1 MTIKRWLI
9 IPAVA
14 GLAAVAA
21 LGGMAAASSSGG
33 GETGSRVAEILD
45 LDEATVTDAF
55 KQATQQRVDE
65 ALQARL
71 DKLVEEERITQ
82 EQADEF
88 KAWYDE
94 RPEGVPGFGI
104 GFGKRGFHH
113 RRGDVGSLVA
123 EILEVDE
130 QTVAD
135 AIDQARDE
143 QFQARL
149 DQAVEDERITQEK
162 ADAIAERYADGD
174 SERGRW
180 HAGKVKMWGG
190 KHDSDAGED
199 WTRRKRAPPPR
210 QIAYL
215 QAAPGRK
222 GRIS

>member
-14 GLAAVAA
+14 GLAAVTA
-21 LGGMAAASSSGG
+21 LGGMAAAHSY
-33 GETGSRVAEILD
+33 GEVDSRVAEILE
-45 LDEATVTDAF
+45 LDEETVTGAF
-55 KQATQQRVDE
+55 KQAMQQRFDE

-71 DKLVEEERITQ
+71 DKLVEAGRVTQ

-94 RPEGVPGFGI
+94 RPEGVPGSGL
-104 GFGKRGFHH
+104 GFGKRGFH
-113 RRGDVGSLVA
+113 RGGSDVGSLVA

-143 QFQARL
+143 RFQARL

-162 ADAIAERYADGD
+162 ADAIAERYAEGD

-180 HAGKVKMWGG
+180 HARKVKMWGG
-190 KHDSDAGED
+190 KHDSDAGKTD
-199 WTRRKRAPPPR
+199 
-210 QIAYL
+210 
-215 QAAPGRK
+215 AAQETT
-222 GRIS
+222 ST

>member
-1 MTIKRWLI
+1 MTIKRWLV

-21 LGGMAAASSSGG
+21 LGGVAAAGGSGG
-33 GETGSRVAEILD
+33 GQVDSRVAEILER
-45 LDEATVTDAF
+45 DEETVADAF

-71 DKLVEEERITQ
+71 DKLVEAGRITQ
-82 EQADEF
+82 EQADEL

-94 RPEGVPGFGI
+94 RPEGLSGL
-104 GFGKRGFHH
+104 GFGKHSFRKGG
-113 RRGDVGSLVA
+113 GDVGSLVA

-143 QFQARL
+143 RFQERL
-149 DQAVEDERITQEK
+149 DQAVEDGRITQEK

-190 KHDSDAGED
+190 KHDRGAVQADAAQE
-199 WTRRKRAPPPR
+199 TT
-210 QIAYL
+210 
-215 QAAPGRK
+215 
-222 GRIS
+222 ST

>member
-21 LGGMAAASSSGG
+21 LGGVAAASSSGG
-33 GETGSRVAEILD
+33 GETGSRVAEILE
-45 LDEATVTDAF
+45 LDEETVTDAF

-71 DKLVEEERITQ
+71 DKLVEAGRITQ

-88 KAWYDE
+88 KAWHDE
-94 RPEGVPGFGI
+94 RPEGFPGS
-104 GFGKRGFHH
+104 GFGKHSFRKGG
-113 RRGDVGSLVA
+113 GDVGSLVA

-149 DQAVEDERITQEK
+149 DQAVEDGRITQEQ
-162 ADAIAERYADGD
+162 ADAIAERYADSD
-174 SERGRW
+174 DEGR
-180 HAGKVKMWGG
+180 HGRFGKGRMHGG
-190 KHDSDAGED
+190 KHGGDAV
-199 WTRRKRAPPPR
+199 
-210 QIAYL
+210 
-215 QAAPGRK
+215 QADAAQETT
-222 GRIS
+222 ST

>member
-21 LGGMAAASSSGG
+21 LGGVAAASSSGG
-33 GETGSRVAEILD
+33 GETGSRVAEILE
-45 LDEATVTDAF
+45 LDEETVADAF
-55 KQATQQRVDE
+55 EQATQQRVDE

-71 DKLVEEERITQ
+71 DKLVEAGRITQ
-82 EQADEF
+82 EQADEL

-94 RPEGVPGFGI
+94 RPEGVPGL
-104 GFGKRGFHH
+104 GFGKHSFHH
-113 RRGDVGSLVA
+113 RGGDVGSLVA

-149 DQAVEDERITQEK
+149 DQAVEDGRITQEK
-162 ADAIAERYADGD
+162 ADAIAERYANSDD
-174 SERGRW
+174 EGR
-180 HAGKVKMWGG
+180 HGRFGKGRMHGG
-190 KHDSDAGED
+190 KHGADAV
-199 WTRRKRAPPPR
+199 
-210 QIAYL
+210 
-215 QAAPGRK
+215 QAGTAQETT
-222 GRIS
+222 ST

>member
-21 LGGMAAASSSGG
+21 LGGVAAASSSGG
-33 GETGSRVAEILD
+33 GETGSRVAEILE
-45 LDEATVTDAF
+45 LDEETVTDAF
-55 KQATQQRVDE
+55 KQATQQRLDE

-71 DKLVEEERITQ
+71 DKLVEAGRITQ
-82 EQADEF
+82 EQADEL

-94 RPEGVPGFGI
+94 RPEGVPGSGF
-104 GFGKRGFHH
+104 GFGKRGFH
-113 RRGDVGSLVA
+113 RGGGDVGSLVA

-162 ADAIAERYADGD
+162 ADAIAERYAD
-174 SERGRW
+174 S
-180 HAGKVKMWGG
+180 
-190 KHDSDAGED
+190 DSDERPARHASARAGC
-199 WTRRKRAPPPR
+199 TAASTARTPV
-210 QIAYL
+210 
-215 QAAPGRK
+215 QADAAQETT
-222 GRIS
+222 ST

>member
-1 MTIKRWLI
+1 MTIKRWLV

-33 GETGSRVAEILD
+33 GETGSRVAEILE
-45 LDEATVTDAF
+45 LDEETVTDAF
-55 KQATQQRVDE
+55 EQAMEQRFDE

-71 DKLVEEERITQ
+71 DKLVEAERITQ
-82 EQADEF
+82 EQADDL

-94 RPEGVPGFGI
+94 RPEGVAGFGL
-104 GFGKRGFHH
+104 GFGKRGFH
-113 RRGDVGSLVA
+113 RGGGDIGALVA

-143 QFQARL
+143 RFQERL
-149 DQAVEDERITQEK
+149 DQAVEDGRITQEK

-190 KHDSDAGED
+190 KHDRGAVQADAAQE
-199 WTRRKRAPPPR
+199 TT
-210 QIAYL
+210 
-215 QAAPGRK
+215 
-222 GRIS
+222 ST

>member
-33 GETGSRVAEILD
+33 GETGSRVAEILE
-45 LDEATVTDAF
+45 LDEETVTDAF

-190 KHDSDAGED
+190 KHDSDAGKTD
-199 WTRRKRAPPPR
+199 
-210 QIAYL
+210 
-215 QAAPGRK
+215 AAQETT
-222 GRIS
+222 ST

>member
-21 LGGMAAASSSGG
+21 LGGVAAASSSGG
-33 GETGSRVAEILD
+33 GETGSRVAEILE
-45 LDEATVTDAF
+45 LDEETVADAF
-55 KQATQQRVDE
+55 EQATQQRVDE

-71 DKLVEEERITQ
+71 DKLVEAGRITQ
-82 EQADEF
+82 EQADEL

-94 RPEGVPGFGI
+94 RPEGVPGL
-104 GFGKRGFHH
+104 GFRKHSFHK
-113 RRGDVGSLVA
+113 GGADLGALVA

-149 DQAVEDERITQEK
+149 DQAVEDGRITQEK
-162 ADAIAERYADGD
+162 ADAIAERYANSDD
-174 SERGRW
+174 EGR
-180 HAGKVKMWGG
+180 HGRFGKGRMHGG
-190 KHDSDAGED
+190 KHGGGAVSTDTVQETTS
-199 WTRRKRAPPPR
+199 T
-210 QIAYL
+210 
-215 QAAPGRK
+215 
-222 GRIS
+222 

>member
-21 LGGMAAASSSGG
+21 LGGVAAASSSGG
-33 GETGSRVAEILD
+33 GETGSRVAEILE
-45 LDEATVTDAF
+45 LDEETVTDAF

-71 DKLVEEERITQ
+71 DKLVEAGRITQ
-82 EQADEF
+82 EQADEL

-94 RPEGVPGFGI
+94 RPEGVPGL
-104 GFGKRGFHH
+104 GFGKHSFHH
-113 RRGDVGSLVA
+113 RGGDVGSLVA

-149 DQAVEDERITQEK
+149 DQAVEDGRITQEK
-162 ADAIAERYADGD
+162 P
-174 SERGRW
+174 
-180 HAGKVKMWGG
+180 
-190 KHDSDAGED
+190 
-199 WTRRKRAPPPR
+199 TR
-210 QIAYL
+210 
-215 QAAPGRK
+215 
-222 GRIS
+222 

>member
-21 LGGMAAASSSGG
+21 LGGVAAASSSGG
-33 GETGSRVAEILD
+33 GETGSRVAEILE
-45 LDEATVTDAF
+45 LDEETVADAF
-55 KQATQQRVDE
+55 EQATQQRVDE

-149 DQAVEDERITQEK
+149 DQAVEDGRITQEQ
-162 ADAIAERYADGD
+162 ADAIAERYADSD
-174 SERGRW
+174 DEGR
-180 HAGKVKMWGG
+180 HGRFGKGRMHGG
-190 KHDSDAGED
+190 KHGRGAVQADAAQE
-199 WTRRKRAPPPR
+199 TA
-210 QIAYL
+210 
-215 QAAPGRK
+215 
-222 GRIS
+222 ST

>member
-1 MTIKRWLI
+1 MTIKRWLV

-21 LGGMAAASSSGG
+21 LGGMAAASSGGG
-33 GETGSRVAEILD
+33 GETGSRVAEILE
-45 LDEATVTDAF
+45 LDEETVTDAF
-55 KQATQQRVDE
+55 KQAMQQRFDE

-71 DKLVEEERITQ
+71 DKLVEAGRITQ
-82 EQADEF
+82 EQADEL

-94 RPEGVPGFGI
+94 RPEGVPGL
-104 GFGKRGFHH
+104 GFRKHSFHK
-113 RRGDVGSLVA
+113 GGADLGALVA

-143 QFQARL
+143 RFQARL

-190 KHDSDAGED
+190 KHDSDAGKTD
-199 WTRRKRAPPPR
+199 
-210 QIAYL
+210 
-215 QAAPGRK
+215 AAQETA
-222 GRIS
+222 ST

>member
-21 LGGMAAASSSGG
+21 LGGVAAASSSGG

-55 KQATQQRVDE
+55 KQAMQQRVDE

-71 DKLVEEERITQ
+71 DKLVEAGRITQ
-82 EQADEF
+82 EKADEL

-113 RRGDVGSLVA
+113 RGGDVGSLVA
-123 EILEVDE
+123 EIVEVDE

-149 DQAVEDERITQEK
+149 DQAVEDGRITQEQ
-162 ADAIAERYADGD
+162 ADAIAERYANSDD
-174 SERGRW
+174 EGR
-180 HAGKVKMWGG
+180 HGRFGKGRMHGG
-190 KHDSDAGED
+190 KHGADAV
-199 WTRRKRAPPPR
+199 
-210 QIAYL
+210 
-215 QAAPGRK
+215 QADAAQETT
-222 GRIS
+222 ST

>member
-21 LGGMAAASSSGG
+21 LGGIAAAHSY
-33 GETGSRVAEILD
+33 GEVDSRVAEILE
-45 LDEATVTDAF
+45 LDEETVTGAF
-55 KQATQQRVDE
+55 KQAMQQRFDE

-71 DKLVEEERITQ
+71 DKLVEAGRITQ
-82 EQADEF
+82 EQADEL

-94 RPEGVPGFGI
+94 RPEGVPGSGF
-104 GFGKRGFHH
+104 GFGKRGFH
-113 RRGDVGSLVA
+113 RGGGDIGALVA

-135 AIDQARDE
+135 AIEQVRDE
-143 QFQARL
+143 RFQERL
-149 DQAVEDERITQEK
+149 DQAVENGRITQEK

-190 KHDSDAGED
+190 KHDSDAGKTD
-199 WTRRKRAPPPR
+199 
-210 QIAYL
+210 
-215 QAAPGRK
+215 AAQETT
-222 GRIS
+222 ST